1 MFVFLRLLIDV
12 LFGYS
17 LVVLALLLVKAP
29 VLQLVSLFL
38 RFAFLLKEYYL
49 VFLFLPFLND
59 LIGIKSC
66 AILMLRLGFTFRNA
80 SLRLLGDIFTEFFK
94 FIFRLSMNLFLFS
107 LHLFY
112 EFQINLRF
120 FVEQASILT
129 K

>member
-1 MFVFLRLLIDV
+1 MNNLWFVIMFVFLRLLIDV

-59 LIGIKSC
+59 LIGIKSY

-80 SLRLLGDIFTEFFK
+80 SLRLLGDIFTEFFT
-94 FIFRLSMNLFLFS
+94 FNTNRIDLSFLVLKLFDF
-107 LHLFY
+107 
-112 EFQINLRF
+112 
-120 FVEQASILT
+120 T
-129 K
+129 